1 MKMILCRS
9 PYRISFFG
17 GGTDYEEWFKI
28 NGGEFLSTAI
38 NQYCYSMINI
48 RENSKKTNYR
58 ILWKKIEEV
67 SKIEKIQQPIV
78 RESIKMIN
86 LKKSSG
92 EYIYIGDLPAKSGLG
107 SSSAYAVSVI
117 HSLLSLKNKPISKY
131 LLANL
136 AYKLER
142 KFLKENIG
150 IQDSI
155 ASSFGGLNYVQ
166 IPKNGKYV
174 ISPILLE
181 ENVKKSLFKRI
192 LLVFSEE
199 QRKASDMAF
208 KTIRAM
214 KKKAKDFSEI
224 QKMPSIAKNLL
235 LDKKLDSFGEL
246 LMENWKIKA
255 NLDPSIATKNV
266 KEITGVAKV
275 HGAIGFKL
283 LGAGGGGFILIYFKE
298 NEKQNFKKKFKDKLF
313 IVDPKLDNEGTKIL
327 LNSSKRE

>member
-48 RENSKKTNYR
+48 REDSKKTNYR

-174 ISPILLE
+174 II
-181 ENVKKSLFKRI
+181 I
-192 LLVFSEE
+192 
-199 QRKASDMAF
+199 
-208 KTIRAM
+208 
-214 KKKAKDFSEI
+214 
-224 QKMPSIAKNLL
+224 
-235 LDKKLDSFGEL
+235 
-246 LMENWKIKA
+246 
-255 NLDPSIATKNV
+255 
-266 KEITGVAKV
+266 
-275 HGAIGFKL
+275 
-283 LGAGGGGFILIYFKE
+283 
-298 NEKQNFKKKFKDKLF
+298 
-313 IVDPKLDNEGTKIL
+313 
-327 LNSSKRE
+327 